1 MKEPYERDEAIAQG
15 GPSAH
20 PGPANIKERIY
31 EKLRMPLWVL
41 DAILILLG
49 LGVVV
54 AVVLGMIRGR
64 VG

>member
-15 GPSAH
+15 GPAAPS
-20 PGPANIKERIY
+20 GPANIKERIY